1 MANTAVIGINTS
13 GVKIHLPSIMTPEGS
28 DPNGMK
34 TICFEMPDTMDGGD
48 LLVFPLS
55 AFNIEQLVDVWTF
68 THTTTDDVVVTGSGE
83 FVSTRV
89 NNGVVTIEVLG
100 TNDNKKR
107 VIVVFGN

>member
-48 LLVFPLS
+48 KLEFPLS
-55 AFNIEQLVDVWTF
+55 AFNISQVVDVWAF
-68 THTTTDDVVVTGSGE
+68 THTTTDDVVITETSE
-83 FVSTRV
+83 FVSTEV
-89 NNGVVTIEVLG
+89 NSGVLTILTVNA
-100 TNDNKKR
+100 NDNKKR
-107 VIVVFGN
+107 VIVIFGN